1 MDLLKERLRKFQI
14 ELSERQISQFQ
25 TYYKL
30 LMEWNSFMNLTA
42 ITDISEV
49 IDKHFTD
56 SISLVKAVPDLAD
69 RDCILTVLRHSRW
82 ISVRWLIP
90 SRFAA

>member
-69 RDCILTVLRHSRW
+69 RD
-82 ISVRWLIP
+82 
-90 SRFAA
+90 

>member
-42 ITDISEV
+42 ITDIS
-49 IDKHFTD
+49 
-56 SISLVKAVPDLAD
+56 
-69 RDCILTVLRHSRW
+69 
-82 ISVRWLIP
+82 
-90 SRFAA
+90 